1 MNVIKSGKMENKTK
15 NKVSESVR
23 FLQISLVC
31 YWLSVV
37 LLVVGIQIIILFYEH
52 KKDDSWLRDLFV
64 PIIVPILALAA
75 FFVGVYYSI
84 RDKQTLKKERIEQ
97 LKELSKNN

>member
-37 LLVVGIQIIILFYEH
+37 LLVVGIRIMLLYEH
-52 KKDDSWLRDLFV
+52 KTDDSWLQNLFV

-75 FFVGVYYSI
+75 FFVGLYNSI
-84 RDKQTLKKERIEQ
+84 RDEQTLKKERIEQ

>member
-1 MNVIKSGKMENKTK
+1 MGNK

-37 LLVVGIQIIILFYEH
+37 LLVVGIRIMLLYEH
-52 KKDDSWLRDLFV
+52 KTGVSWLRDLFV

-84 RDKQTLKKERIEQ
+84 RDKQTLKKERIEK

>member
-1 MNVIKSGKMENKTK
+1 MENKTK

-37 LLVVGIQIIILFYEH
+37 LLVVGIRIMLLYEH
-52 KKDDSWLRDLFV
+52 KTDDSWLQNLFV

-75 FFVGVYYSI
+75 FLLVYI
-84 RDKQTLKKERIEQ
+84 ILLETNKL
-97 LKELSKNN
+97 

>member
-1 MNVIKSGKMENKTK
+1 MENKTK

-37 LLVVGIQIIILFYEH
+37 LLVVGIRIMILYEY
-52 KKDDSWLRDLFV
+52 KTNVSWLLDLFV

-84 RDKQTLKKERIEQ
+84 RDKQNQKKERIEQ
-97 LKELSKNN
+97 LKELSKNH

>member
-1 MNVIKSGKMENKTK
+1 MENKTK

-37 LLVVGIQIIILFYEH
+37 LLVVGIRIMILYEYNLN
-52 KKDDSWLRDLFV
+52 S
-64 PIIVPILALAA
+64 A
-75 FFVGVYYSI
+75 
-84 RDKQTLKKERIEQ
+84 TL
-97 LKELSKNN
+97 

>member
-31 YWLSVV
+31 YWLTVV
-37 LLVVGIQIIILFYEH
+37 LLVVGILIMLLYEH
-52 KKDDSWLRDLFV
+52 KTDDSWLQNLFV
-64 PIIVPILALAA
+64 PIILPILALAA
-75 FFVGVYYSI
+75 FFVGLYNSI
-84 RDKQTLKKERIEQ
+84 RDEQTLKKERIEQ

>member
-37 LLVVGIQIIILFYEH
+37 LLVVGIRIMILYEH
-52 KKDDSWLRDLFV
+52 KPNVSWLRDLFV

-84 RDKQTLKKERIEQ
+84 RDKQTQKKKE
-97 LKELSKNN
+97 LNN

>member
-1 MNVIKSGKMENKTK
+1 MENKTK

-37 LLVVGIQIIILFYEH
+37 LLVVGIRIMILYEY
-52 KKDDSWLRDLFV
+52 KTNVSWLLDLFV

-84 RDKQTLKKERIEQ
+84 RDKQTQKKKE
-97 LKELSKNN
+97 LNN

>member
-1 MNVIKSGKMENKTK
+1 MENKTK

-37 LLVVGIQIIILFYEH
+37 LLVVGIRIMLLYEH
-52 KKDDSWLRDLFV
+52 KTDDSWLQNLFV

>member
-1 MNVIKSGKMENKTK
+1 MNVIKSEKMENKTK

-37 LLVVGIQIIILFYEH
+37 LLVVGIRIMILYEY
-52 KKDDSWLRDLFV
+52 KTNVSWLLDLFV

-84 RDKQTLKKERIEQ
+84 RDKQTQKKERIEQ
-97 LKELSKNN
+97 LKELSKNH

>member
-1 MNVIKSGKMENKTK
+1 MENKTK

-37 LLVVGIQIIILFYEH
+37 LLVDTDYYTIL
-52 KKDDSWLRDLFV
+52 
-64 PIIVPILALAA
+64 
-75 FFVGVYYSI
+75 
-84 RDKQTLKKERIEQ
+84 
-97 LKELSKNN
+97 

>member
-1 MNVIKSGKMENKTK
+1 MKNKTK

-37 LLVVGIQIIILFYEH
+37 LLVVGIRIILLYEH
-52 KKDDSWLRDLFV
+52 KTDDSWLQNLFV

>member
-1 MNVIKSGKMENKTK
+1 MENKTK

-37 LLVVGIQIIILFYEH
+37 LLVVGIRIMILYEY
-52 KKDDSWLRDLFV
+52 KTNVSWLLNLFV

-84 RDKQTLKKERIEQ
+84 RDKQTQKKERIEQ
-97 LKELSKNN
+97 LKELSKNH

>member
-1 MNVIKSGKMENKTK
+1 MENNTK

-37 LLVVGIQIIILFYEH
+37 LLVVDIRIMLLYEH
-52 KKDDSWLRDLFV
+52 KTDDSWLRDLFLV
-64 PIIVPILALAA
+64 L
-75 FFVGVYYSI
+75 FSI
-84 RDKQTLKKERIEQ
+84 FPLFITFKTI
-97 LKELSKNN
+97 

>member
-1 MNVIKSGKMENKTK
+1 MENNTK

-37 LLVVGIQIIILFYEH
+37 LLVVDIRIMLLYEH
-52 KKDDSWLRDLFV
+52 KTDDSLLLDLFV

-97 LKELSKNN
+97 LKELSKNH

>member
-1 MNVIKSGKMENKTK
+1 MKNKTK

-37 LLVVGIQIIILFYEH
+37 LLVVGIRIILLYEH
-52 KKDDSWLRDLFV
+52 KTDDSWLQNLFV

-75 FFVGVYYSI
+75 FFVGLYYSI
-84 RDKQTLKKERIEQ
+84 RDEKTLKKERIEQ

>member
-1 MNVIKSGKMENKTK
+1 MENKTK

-37 LLVVGIQIIILFYEH
+37 LLVVGIRIMILYEY
-52 KKDDSWLRDLFV
+52 KTNVSWLLDLFV

-75 FFVGVYYSI
+75 FFVGLYYSI
-84 RDKQTLKKERIEQ
+84 RDKQTQKKERIEQ

>member
-1 MNVIKSGKMENKTK
+1 MENKTK

-23 FLQISLVC
+23 FLQISLLC

-37 LLVVGIQIIILFYEH
+37 LLVVGIRIMILYEY
-52 KKDDSWLRDLFV
+52 KTNVSWLLDLFV

-84 RDKQTLKKERIEQ
+84 RDKQTQKKERIEQ
-97 LKELSKNN
+97 LKELSKNH

>member
-1 MNVIKSGKMENKTK
+1 MENKTK

-37 LLVVGIQIIILFYEH
+37 LLVVGIRIMLLYEH
-52 KKDDSWLRDLFV
+52 KTDDSWLQNLFV

-75 FFVGVYYSI
+75 FFVGLYNSI
-84 RDKQTLKKERIEQ
+84 RDKQTLKK
-97 LKELSKNN
+97 

>member
-1 MNVIKSGKMENKTK
+1 MENKTK

-37 LLVVGIQIIILFYEH
+37 LLVVGIRIMILYEY
-52 KKDDSWLRDLFV
+52 KTNVSWLLDLFV
-64 PIIVPILALAA
+64 PIIVPILALAV

-84 RDKQTLKKERIEQ
+84 RDKQTQKKERIEQ
-97 LKELSKNN
+97 LKELSKNH

>member
-1 MNVIKSGKMENKTK
+1 MENKTK

-37 LLVVGIQIIILFYEH
+37 LLVVGIRIILLYEH
-52 KKDDSWLRDLFV
+52 KTDDSWLQNLFV

-75 FFVGVYYSI
+75 FFVGLYNSI
-84 RDKQTLKKERIEQ
+84 RDEQTLKKERIEQ

>member
-1 MNVIKSGKMENKTK
+1 MENNTK

-37 LLVVGIQIIILFYEH
+37 LLVVDIRIMLLYEH
-52 KKDDSWLRDLFV
+52 KTDDIWLRDLFV

>member
-37 LLVVGIQIIILFYEH
+37 LLVVGMRIMLLYEH
-52 KKDDSWLRDLFV
+52 EKDDSWLRDLFV
-64 PIIVPILALAA
+64 PIIVPILALTA

>member
-1 MNVIKSGKMENKTK
+1 MKNKTK

-37 LLVVGIQIIILFYEH
+37 LLVVGIRIILLYEH
-52 KKDDSWLRDLFV
+52 KTDDSWLQNLFV

-75 FFVGVYYSI
+75 FFVGLYYSI
-84 RDKQTLKKERIEQ
+84 RDERTLKKERIEK

>member
-1 MNVIKSGKMENKTK
+1 MENKTK

-37 LLVVGIQIIILFYEH
+37 LLVVGIRIMILYEY
-52 KKDDSWLRDLFV
+52 KTNVSWLLDLFV

-84 RDKQTLKKERIEQ
+84 RDKQTQKKR
-97 LKELSKNN
+97 KN

>member
-1 MNVIKSGKMENKTK
+1 MKNKTK

-37 LLVVGIQIIILFYEH
+37 LLVVGIRIILLYEH
-52 KKDDSWLRDLFV
+52 KTDDSWLQNLFV

-84 RDKQTLKKERIEQ
+84 RDKQTQKKERIEQ

>member
-1 MNVIKSGKMENKTK
+1 MENNTK

-37 LLVVGIQIIILFYEH
+37 LLVVGIRIMILYEY
-52 KKDDSWLRDLFV
+52 KTNVSWLLDLFV
-64 PIIVPILALAA
+64 PIIVTILALAA

-97 LKELSKNN
+97 LKELSKNH

>member
-37 LLVVGIQIIILFYEH
+37 LLVVGIRIMILYEY
-52 KKDDSWLRDLFV
+52 KTNVSWLLDLFV

-84 RDKQTLKKERIEQ
+84 RDKQTQKKERIEQ
-97 LKELSKNN
+97 LKELSKNH

>member
-1 MNVIKSGKMENKTK
+1 MNVIKSGKMKNKTK

-37 LLVVGIQIIILFYEH
+37 LLVVGIRIILLYEH
-52 KKDDSWLRDLFV
+52 KTDDSWLQNLFV

-75 FFVGVYYSI
+75 FFVGLYYSI
-84 RDKQTLKKERIEQ
+84 RDERTLKKERIEK

>member
-1 MNVIKSGKMENKTK
+1 MENKTK

-37 LLVVGIQIIILFYEH
+37 LLVVGIRIMILYEH
-52 KKDDSWLRDLFV
+52 KPNVSWLRDLFV

-84 RDKQTLKKERIEQ
+84 RDKQTQKKKE
-97 LKELSKNN
+97 LNN

>member
-1 MNVIKSGKMENKTK
+1 MENKTK

-37 LLVVGIQIIILFYEH
+37 LLVVGIRIMILYEY
-52 KKDDSWLRDLFV
+52 KTNVSWLLDLFV

-97 LKELSKNN
+97 LKELSKNH

>member
-37 LLVVGIQIIILFYEH
+37 LLVVGIRIMILYEY
-52 KKDDSWLRDLFV
+52 KTNVSWLLNLFV

-84 RDKQTLKKERIEQ
+84 RDKQTQKKKE
-97 LKELSKNN
+97 LNN

>member
-37 LLVVGIQIIILFYEH
+37 LLVVGIRIMIMYEY
-52 KKDDSWLRDLFV
+52 KTNVSWLLNLFV

-84 RDKQTLKKERIEQ
+84 RDKQTQKKERIEQ
-97 LKELSKNN
+97 LKELSKNH